1 MSQTKN
7 IKTKHKQTVKAG
19 YPYHLEKKVCS
30 STALQEKEDKRE
42 ILLKKKKKKKRQTTV
57 HAKTAKRRKNH
68 TAVYIILIKKNF
80 NIKIIYMS
88 FRTFIHYHTLVCCI
102 GAKRRRAMEK
112 LT

>member
-42 ILLKKKKKKKRQTTV
+42 ILL
-57 HAKTAKRRKNH
+57 
-68 TAVYIILIKKNF
+68 
-80 NIKIIYMS
+80 
-88 FRTFIHYHTLVCCI
+88 
-102 GAKRRRAMEK
+102 
-112 LT
+112 